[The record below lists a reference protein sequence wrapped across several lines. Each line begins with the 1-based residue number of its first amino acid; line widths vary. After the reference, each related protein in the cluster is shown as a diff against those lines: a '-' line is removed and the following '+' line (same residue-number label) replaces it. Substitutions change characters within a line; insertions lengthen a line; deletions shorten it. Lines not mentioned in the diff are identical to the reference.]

1 MRPGALLSLLHDLDQ
16 LLSYSNCDQKPYM
29 QHNLERSDIVPVAD
43 LDCKECNAI
52 GAAPFV
58 QVQNDL
64 AYDLGMLLDSL
75 VRPLLQT
82 RAGRIGLDFP
92 KGYSQLKLYGLEMNY
107 LITKNGMTAAVGI
120 IISLAVAAF
129 LVKLYK
135 HRRAMMGL
143 PGPPYHPILGHLLV
157 AIKMASALPPD
168 VHPHH
173 YWQYL
178 RTTYN
183 LGDFY
188 YFDVWPMG
196 PPTLIICSADL
207 AEHVTVK
214 HSLDKHPMV
223 KEYLKQHLGV
233 ENMAAANGNVW
244 KKARTIYNPGFALG
258 HLMTVIS
265 EIVEDVRVFHDVLD
279 EYAESGEVVEMEA
292 VAMKL
297 SFDVIGRLVLD
308 MGLNSQRSSN
318 ELVDAFRTQ
327 LHYLSSSN
335 TWSNPFAGI
344 NPIQQYTISNNSKV
358 IDRCIGDELDRRF
371 ANSSEQFDEAK
382 SRRRSMLDVA
392 LDTYNS
398 EVRGLST
405 SNENGK
411 RTMDASF
418 RQSAIDQ
425 IRTFVFA
432 GHDTISTTVSMIFY
446 FLSKNPVVRQKAIE
460 ELDALFGPSL
470 ELTAQKIQ
478 EDPYVLNKM
487 PYCSGIMKESLRL
500 FPPANTVRVGNVNV
514 CITDP
519 ETGAR
524 YPTEPVKN
532 TVVWPDSYVLGR
544 DPRYFPEPLKFM
556 PERYGADSPFPPIPN
571 GAWRAFERGPRNC
584 IGSEFGSLEIKAIM
598 AMTLRDFDFVPVY
611 PAGAPMVDGEPCYQI
626 LFGSAKPKGSVPG
639 RVIRTTRRKDS

>member
-1 MRPGALLSLLHDLDQ
+1 
-16 LLSYSNCDQKPYM
+16 
-29 QHNLERSDIVPVAD
+29 
-43 LDCKECNAI
+43 
-52 GAAPFV
+52 
-58 QVQNDL
+58 
-64 AYDLGMLLDSL
+64 
-75 VRPLLQT
+75 
-82 RAGRIGLDFP
+82 
-92 KGYSQLKLYGLEMNY
+92 
-107 LITKNGMTAAVGI
+107 
-120 IISLAVAAF
+120 
-129 LVKLYK
+129 
-135 HRRAMMGL
+135 MGT
-143 PGPPYHPILGHLLV
+143 
-157 AIKMASALPPD
+157 ALPPD

-183 LGDFY
+183 LGDYY
-188 YFDVWPMG
+188 YFDVWPVG
-196 PPTLIICSADL
+196 PPTLIICAADL
-207 AEHVTVK
+207 AEHITVK
-214 HSLDKHPMV
+214 QSLDKHPMV
-223 KEYLKQHLGV
+223 KEYLKQHLGA

-244 KKARTIYNPGFALG
+244 RKARTVYNPGFALVY
-258 HLMTVIS
+258 LMTVIS
-265 EIVEDVRVFHDVLD
+265 EIVEDIKVFHDVLG
-279 EYAESGEVVEMEA
+279 EYAESGDFIEMEA

-327 LHYLSSSN
+327 LHFLSSSN

-344 NPIQQYTISNNSKV
+344 NPVQQYSINKNSRV

-371 ANSSEQFDEAK
+371 AK
-382 SRRRSMLDVA
+382 SADKENGIESRKKSMLDVA
-392 LDTYNS
+392 LDTYNT
-398 EVRGLST
+398 EIRGLDIDSK
-405 SNENGK
+405 SNAS

-446 FLSKNPVVRQKAIE
+446 FLSKNPPVRQKAIE
-460 ELDALFGPSL
+460 ELETLFGPSI
-470 ELTAQKIQ
+470 EMTAQRIR

-500 FPPANTVRVGNVNV
+500 FPPANTIRVGNEDVW
-514 CITDP
+514 ITDP
-519 ETGAR
+519 QTGMK

-544 DPRYFPEPLKFM
+544 DPRYFPEPLKFI
-556 PERYGADSPFPPIPN
+556 PERYSADSPFPPIPN

-598 AMTLRDFDFVPVY
+598 ALTLRDFDFLPVY
-611 PAGAPMVDGEPCYQI
+611 PEGAPTVDGEPCYQM

-639 RVIRTTRRKDS
+639 RVIRTARKKE